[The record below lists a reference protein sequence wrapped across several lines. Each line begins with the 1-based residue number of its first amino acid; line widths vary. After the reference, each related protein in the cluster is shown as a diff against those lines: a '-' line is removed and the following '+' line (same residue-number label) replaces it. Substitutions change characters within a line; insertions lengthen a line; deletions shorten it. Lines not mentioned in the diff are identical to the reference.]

1 MRSIVSGI
9 LGAALGIAPIACT
22 EDDVDLVPVPREC
35 SSVMVDSLGV
45 EYPTNQTRR
54 CMPGI
59 DEHSPVGLRP
69 DGTCGGEGTPGI
81 LLGWGRFF
89 EVCSACDNGTFPYL
103 CRPLICE
110 IDEDCPIFENRRR
123 GHLGTPETFTEE
135 FECRNGLCQSAD
147 LDSHPLEELYRPE
160 AEMLCLAPLER
171 FELYDGPDPCPGVGP
186 SSDAWCPQP
195 LPAGCLQ
202 P

>member
-45 EYPTNQTRR
+45 EYPTDQTHR

-89 EVCSACDNGTFPYL
+89 EVCSACDNGTVSYL

-123 GHLGTPETFTEE
+123 GHLLPRRGPFV
-135 FECRNGLCQSAD
+135 RRLVSAAAPRR
-147 LDSHPLEELYRPE
+147 L
-160 AEMLCLAPLER
+160 LAALTHGSTSER
-171 FELYDGPDPCPGVGP
+171 
-186 SSDAWCPQP
+186 SR
-195 LPAGCLQ
+195 
-202 P
+202 